1 MCVLCVVC
9 VCTVISTRSPPPHS
23 PLQFSAPAILPP
35 APSPYF
41 SHPTIRYPPHLN
53 PADSLKNYVQPYD
66 PSSPQSSQVS
76 ATCQYTQPTCCCGE
90 SLGTLIIS
98 MDVCRCAEECLLS
111 LHASSHKRKRRTP
124 PPNSPTDWHALTC
137 LVHRSPKLRKPPT
150 FCHALAWVWYTYKL
164 RLVHNF
170 QLVFKMKTSQ
180 SLFNC
185 QNVVQDLSSC
195 SLSFCLSSNLLFHHA
210 SGFLFSCVFLSPPP
224 RCYSLWVGLE
234 FD

>member
-111 LHASSHKRKRRTP
+111 LHASSHKRKRRKP
-124 PPNSPTDWHALTC
+124 PPPQQSNRLT
-137 LVHRSPKLRKPPT
+137 RINMFSAQKPKIAQTP
-150 FCHALAWVWYTYKL
+150 Y
-164 RLVHNF
+164 
-170 QLVFKMKTSQ
+170 
-180 SLFNC
+180 
-185 QNVVQDLSSC
+185 
-195 SLSFCLSSNLLFHHA
+195 
-210 SGFLFSCVFLSPPP
+210 FLS
-224 RCYSLWVGLE
+224 CTSMSVIHLQVEAGS
-234 FD
+234 